1 MELHQNSI
9 SNDTGLIF
17 TAREAS
23 NLPWVNFIVSCTKC
37 CNFSDKIFVY
47 NFTFNQPTY
56 VLTDQKRYKLQH
68 IYKKH
73 VKFTGK
79 FQANYNKHVSD
90 TTYDSRPTFLN
101 SCNTQI
107 I

>member
-23 NLPWVNFIVSCTKC
+23 NLPWVNFIVCCTKC

-47 NFTFNQPTY
+47 NFTFNQPSCPYRSKTLQITAY
-56 VLTDQKRYKLQH
+56 LQK
-68 IYKKH
+68 
-73 VKFTGK
+73 
-79 FQANYNKHVSD
+79 A
-90 TTYDSRPTFLN
+90 
-101 SCNTQI
+101 CQI
-107 I
+107 HWQISG